1 VHHDH
6 DVHGIILIMAMVV
19 VMGVLVLVLVLVLV
33 VMMVLA
39 ALQHGPLRQRTRRC
53 IALQVLGRR
62 ELTATSHTANPA
74 HT

>member
-19 VMGVLVLVLVLVLV
+19 VMGVLVLVLVLV